1 MLNLANQTASSAM
14 IVVEIFV
21 CLIIILVEI
30 PLHECAHGWA
40 AKALGDPTP
49 EKSGRLSLN
58 PFLHVDIMGTLA
70 VVLFGF
76 GWGRPIPI
84 NPFRCSKTRPRI
96 ATAIKIGRAHV

>member
-1 MLNLANQTASSAM
+1 MTRQKSADVINWGFSDIRRCDRSGKAGLVLNLVNQTANSAM

-49 EKSGRLSLN
+49 Y
-58 PFLHVDIMGTLA
+58 
-70 VVLFGF
+70 
-76 GWGRPIPI
+76 
-84 NPFRCSKTRPRI
+84 RCV
-96 ATAIKIGRAHV
+96 IKIQLRAGVARGNNFGV